1 MRKYI
6 TKASERIGVEST
18 SRDGKRAQVVSYST
32 CENFIIRFCDGKEM
46 KLKNWRYFI
55 EGNFNYEKHFKAPR
69 NREERIGEKKVMN
82 NGLTAEVIEYRG
94 SHDMDILFEDGG
106 KRTGVSWRDFCIG
119 NIAHPTIHGGNVSQ
133 NELVLRF
140 YLESLGFVRI
150 PQRSKR
156 SDRVGLEGKE
166 LDLYNDK
173 LKIAIEY
180 DGEYSHTKN
189 KDDEG
194 KNKIVEKLGIKL
206 YRFRE
211 PGCSGVSGRNYIL
224 EDSRFM
230 SASLECCLKSF
241 VRDVLK
247 KDDKFINFE
256 KDKRTIKEYVSNNKR
271 ATIHLYEKKKMNN
284 GMVAEIIKMSSC
296 RNITVQFEDGEIVY
310 HKCYQSFVKGN
321 ISHII
326 GLPVQ
331 TDKEYKDSLI
341 KNIFGSG
348 GKAILSVVDKHGKR
362 YSISRIQGERV
373 NILDEVG
380 NDLNITALSLF
391 DGVQYFG
398 QKDLSSSS
406 DHENCLLEKFVS
418 GKVGQKADVDSCVA
432 ELITAVTQLL
442 DVGKIPAQIEETTTK
457 KAEVEHR
464 MSIFKEKG
472 VDAKL
477 KKQTGYTKDREKLI
491 AIQAKISSVLRSL
504 YNSYKSAPMLAEELQ
519 GFESEYNKDI
529 FVAATNVLTSID
541 HQLQQIGNTI
551 QQIQSQSIEF
561 ETVMKNLTNRIDSLA
576 DEFAEIKREIND
588 ESLDV
593 DAFVTM
599 TADLERYKNQLK
611 ALEEKATSRAK
622 IEMAFKKA
630 ARERNEILL
639 TLFKAYKTEVER
651 INGSQNELKIQI
663 EFKGDRETFKNQLK
677 SDFRGTSISD
687 AKYQVISEKFNDY
700 VAIVEDWIL
709 NGGKEMQTIISS
721 SEYAKLS
728 VKLQEQYSDLIKRQ
742 VMNKVEIYYHEK
754 LLRHHSI
761 GQRASALILF
771 ILAQSDN
778 DIILIDQPEDDL
790 DNKIIYDEVIS
801 SIVKK
806 KQGIQFI
813 FATHNANIPV
823 LGDAERVFCFGGRVF
838 KAAFRPIRQER
849 CCGGYCRNLFS
860 DCQCW
865 VHSEYGYKLLSW
877 CP

>member
-119 NIAHPTIHGGNVSQ
+119 SIAHPTIPGGNVSQ

-284 GMVAEIIKMSSC
+284 GMMAEVIEYNLSNDIKVKFDNGEIVKTRWERFSTGSVAVPSCYARNHIGDKKIQNRGNEEAEIIEVKDA
-296 RNITVQFEDGEIVY
+296 NHITVKFKDGTIV
-310 HKCYQSFVKGN
+310 
-321 ISHII
+321 
-326 GLPVQ
+326 
-331 TDKEYKDSLI
+331 
-341 KNIFGSG
+341 
-348 GKAILSVVDKHGKR
+348 
-362 YSISRIQGERV
+362 
-373 NILDEVG
+373 
-380 NDLNITALSLF
+380 
-391 DGVQYFG
+391 
-398 QKDLSSSS
+398 
-406 DHENCLLEKFVS
+406 
-418 GKVGQKADVDSCVA
+418 
-432 ELITAVTQLL
+432 
-442 DVGKIPAQIEETTTK
+442 
-457 KAEVEHR
+457 
-464 MSIFKEKG
+464 
-472 VDAKL
+472 
-477 KKQTGYTKDREKLI
+477 KDRKYEDFIHGAIGKPGIPQLRRTLKNERLWTEKI
-491 AIQAKISSVLRSL
+491 MRNGMKAKIVR
-504 YNSYKSAPMLAEELQ
+504 YGSA
-519 GFESEYNKDI
+519 
-529 FVAATNVLTSID
+529 
-541 HQLQQIGNTI
+541 
-551 QQIQSQSIEF
+551 
-561 ETVMKNLTNRIDSLA
+561 
-576 DEFAEIKREIND
+576 
-588 ESLDV
+588 
-593 DAFVTM
+593 
-599 TADLERYKNQLK
+599 
-611 ALEEKATSRAK
+611 
-622 IEMAFKKA
+622 
-630 ARERNEILL
+630 
-639 TLFKAYKTEVER
+639 
-651 INGSQNELKIQI
+651 
-663 EFKGDRETFKNQLK
+663 
-677 SDFRGTSISD
+677 
-687 AKYQVISEKFNDY
+687 
-700 VAIVEDWIL
+700 
-709 NGGKEMQTIISS
+709 
-721 SEYAKLS
+721 
-728 VKLQEQYSDLIKRQ
+728 
-742 VMNKVEIYYHEK
+742 
-754 LLRHHSI
+754 
-761 GQRASALILF
+761 
-771 ILAQSDN
+771 N
-778 DIILIDQPEDDL
+778 DIDIKFS
-790 DNKIIYDEVIS
+790 NGT
-801 SIVKK
+801 IVMHK
-806 KQGIQFI
+806 
-813 FATHNANIPV
+813 TYAN
-823 LGDAERVFCFGGRVF
+823 FCSGSVAC
-838 KAAFRPIRQER
+838 K
-849 CCGGYCRNLFS
+849 
-860 DCQCW
+860 
-865 VHSEYGYKLLSW
+865 
-877 CP
+877 

>member
-119 NIAHPTIHGGNVSQ
+119 SIAHPTIPGGNVSQ

-156 SDRVGLEGKE
+156 SDRIGLEGKE

-296 RNITVQFEDGEIVY
+296 RNITVQFEDGEIV
-310 HKCYQSFVKGN
+310 KTRWERFSTGSVAVPSCYARNHIGDKKIQNRGNEEAEIIEVKDAN
-321 ISHII
+321 HIT
-326 GLPVQ
+326 V
-331 TDKEYKDSLI
+331 KFKDGTI
-341 KNIFGSG
+341 
-348 GKAILSVVDKHGKR
+348 V
-362 YSISRIQGERV
+362 
-373 NILDEVG
+373 
-380 NDLNITALSLF
+380 
-391 DGVQYFG
+391 
-398 QKDLSSSS
+398 
-406 DHENCLLEKFVS
+406 
-418 GKVGQKADVDSCVA
+418 
-432 ELITAVTQLL
+432 
-442 DVGKIPAQIEETTTK
+442 
-457 KAEVEHR
+457 
-464 MSIFKEKG
+464 
-472 VDAKL
+472 
-477 KKQTGYTKDREKLI
+477 KDRKYEDFIHGAIGKPGIPQLRRTLKNERLWTEKI
-491 AIQAKISSVLRSL
+491 MRNGMKAKIVR
-504 YNSYKSAPMLAEELQ
+504 YGSA
-519 GFESEYNKDI
+519 
-529 FVAATNVLTSID
+529 
-541 HQLQQIGNTI
+541 
-551 QQIQSQSIEF
+551 
-561 ETVMKNLTNRIDSLA
+561 
-576 DEFAEIKREIND
+576 
-588 ESLDV
+588 
-593 DAFVTM
+593 
-599 TADLERYKNQLK
+599 
-611 ALEEKATSRAK
+611 
-622 IEMAFKKA
+622 
-630 ARERNEILL
+630 
-639 TLFKAYKTEVER
+639 
-651 INGSQNELKIQI
+651 
-663 EFKGDRETFKNQLK
+663 
-677 SDFRGTSISD
+677 
-687 AKYQVISEKFNDY
+687 
-700 VAIVEDWIL
+700 
-709 NGGKEMQTIISS
+709 
-721 SEYAKLS
+721 
-728 VKLQEQYSDLIKRQ
+728 
-742 VMNKVEIYYHEK
+742 
-754 LLRHHSI
+754 
-761 GQRASALILF
+761 
-771 ILAQSDN
+771 N
-778 DIILIDQPEDDL
+778 DIDIKFS
-790 DNKIIYDEVIS
+790 NGT
-801 SIVKK
+801 IVMHK
-806 KQGIQFI
+806 
-813 FATHNANIPV
+813 TYAN
-823 LGDAERVFCFGGRVF
+823 FCSGSVAC
-838 KAAFRPIRQER
+838 K
-849 CCGGYCRNLFS
+849 
-860 DCQCW
+860 
-865 VHSEYGYKLLSW
+865 
-877 CP
+877 

>member
-18 SRDGKRAQVVSYST
+18 SRDGKRAQVVSYSS

-119 NIAHPTIHGGNVSQ
+119 SIAHPTIPGGNVSQ

-310 HKCYQSFVKGN
+310 HKCYQKSTHNRRERPVCGHRGRSRGPFYYRITTFGKGPWDARDPHKTTFMALKHV
-321 ISHII
+321 IRLSIW
-326 GLPVQ
+326 Q
-331 TDKEYKDSLI
+331 RQKETPGVEKAPGVSSPQRKESGRSGRDDGELR
-341 KNIFGSG
+341 FGYDP
-348 GKAILSVVDKHGKR
+348 AIHARRLRVYHR
-362 YSISRIQGERV
+362 PRRLRMASRI
-373 NILDEVG
+373 
-380 NDLNITALSLF
+380 
-391 DGVQYFG
+391 
-398 QKDLSSSS
+398 
-406 DHENCLLEKFVS
+406 
-418 GKVGQKADVDSCVA
+418 
-432 ELITAVTQLL
+432 
-442 DVGKIPAQIEETTTK
+442 
-457 KAEVEHR
+457 
-464 MSIFKEKG
+464 SIF
-472 VDAKL
+472 
-477 KKQTGYTKDREKLI
+477 
-491 AIQAKISSVLRSL
+491 
-504 YNSYKSAPMLAEELQ
+504 
-519 GFESEYNKDI
+519 F
-529 FVAATNVLTSID
+529 
-541 HQLQQIGNTI
+541 
-551 QQIQSQSIEF
+551 
-561 ETVMKNLTNRIDSLA
+561 
-576 DEFAEIKREIND
+576 
-588 ESLDV
+588 
-593 DAFVTM
+593 
-599 TADLERYKNQLK
+599 
-611 ALEEKATSRAK
+611 
-622 IEMAFKKA
+622 A
-630 ARERNEILL
+630 ARRFEP
-639 TLFKAYKTEVER
+639 
-651 INGSQNELKIQI
+651 
-663 EFKGDRETFKNQLK
+663 
-677 SDFRGTSISD
+677 
-687 AKYQVISEKFNDY
+687 
-700 VAIVEDWIL
+700 L
-709 NGGKEMQTIISS
+709 NSMG
-721 SEYAKLS
+721 
-728 VKLQEQYSDLIKRQ
+728 
-742 VMNKVEIYYHEK
+742 
-754 LLRHHSI
+754 
-761 GQRASALILF
+761 
-771 ILAQSDN
+771 
-778 DIILIDQPEDDL
+778 
-790 DNKIIYDEVIS
+790 
-801 SIVKK
+801 
-806 KQGIQFI
+806 
-813 FATHNANIPV
+813 
-823 LGDAERVFCFGGRVF
+823 
-838 KAAFRPIRQER
+838 
-849 CCGGYCRNLFS
+849 
-860 DCQCW
+860 
-865 VHSEYGYKLLSW
+865 
-877 CP
+877 

>member
-106 KRTGVSWRDFCIG
+106 KRTGVFWRDFCIG
-119 NIAHPTIHGGNVSQ
+119 SIAHPTISGGNVSQ

-321 ISHII
+321 ISH
-326 GLPVQ
+326 P
-331 TDKEYKDSLI
+331 KDTSLAK
-341 KNIFGSG
+341 KNQ
-348 GKAILSVVDKHGKR
+348 R
-362 YSISRIQGERV
+362 
-373 NILDEVG
+373 
-380 NDLNITALSLF
+380 LNLRKQMKN
-391 DGVQYFG
+391 GMM
-398 QKDLSSSS
+398 
-406 DHENCLLEKFVS
+406 
-418 GKVGQKADVDSCVA
+418 
-432 ELITAVTQLL
+432 
-442 DVGKIPAQIEETTTK
+442 
-457 KAEVEHR
+457 AEV
-464 MSIFKEKG
+464 I
-472 VDAKL
+472 
-477 KKQTGYTKDREKLI
+477 
-491 AIQAKISSVLRSL
+491 
-504 YNSYKSAPMLAEELQ
+504 
-519 GFESEYNKDI
+519 EYNLSNDI
-529 FVAATNVLTSID
+529 KVKFDNGEIVKTRWERFSTGSVAVPSCYARN
-541 HQLQQIGNTI
+541 HIG
-551 QQIQSQSIEF
+551 
-561 ETVMKNLTNRIDSLA
+561 D
-576 DEFAEIKREIND
+576 
-588 ESLDV
+588 
-593 DAFVTM
+593 
-599 TADLERYKNQLK
+599 
-611 ALEEKATSRAK
+611 
-622 IEMAFKKA
+622 KK
-630 ARERNEILL
+630 
-639 TLFKAYKTEVER
+639 FKTEVMR
-651 INGSQNELKIQI
+651 RRRLLK
-663 EFKGDRETFKNQLK
+663 
-677 SDFRGTSISD
+677 
-687 AKYQVISEKFNDY
+687 
-700 VAIVEDWIL
+700 
-709 NGGKEMQTIISS
+709 
-721 SEYAKLS
+721 
-728 VKLQEQYSDLIKRQ
+728 
-742 VMNKVEIYYHEK
+742 
-754 LLRHHSI
+754 
-761 GQRASALILF
+761 
-771 ILAQSDN
+771 
-778 DIILIDQPEDDL
+778 
-790 DNKIIYDEVIS
+790 
-801 SIVKK
+801 
-806 KQGIQFI
+806 
-813 FATHNANIPV
+813 
-823 LGDAERVFCFGGRVF
+823 
-838 KAAFRPIRQER
+838 
-849 CCGGYCRNLFS
+849 
-860 DCQCW
+860 
-865 VHSEYGYKLLSW
+865 
-877 CP
+877 

>member
-296 RNITVQFEDGEIVY
+296 RNITVQFEDGEIV
-310 HKCYQSFVKGN
+310 KTRWERFSTGSVAVPSCYARNHIGDKKIQNRGNEEAEIIEVKDAN
-321 ISHII
+321 HIT
-326 GLPVQ
+326 V
-331 TDKEYKDSLI
+331 KFKDGTI
-341 KNIFGSG
+341 
-348 GKAILSVVDKHGKR
+348 V
-362 YSISRIQGERV
+362 
-373 NILDEVG
+373 
-380 NDLNITALSLF
+380 
-391 DGVQYFG
+391 
-398 QKDLSSSS
+398 
-406 DHENCLLEKFVS
+406 
-418 GKVGQKADVDSCVA
+418 
-432 ELITAVTQLL
+432 
-442 DVGKIPAQIEETTTK
+442 
-457 KAEVEHR
+457 
-464 MSIFKEKG
+464 
-472 VDAKL
+472 
-477 KKQTGYTKDREKLI
+477 KDRKYEDFIHGAIGKPGIPQLRRTLKNERLWTEKI
-491 AIQAKISSVLRSL
+491 MRNGMKAKIVR
-504 YNSYKSAPMLAEELQ
+504 YGSA
-519 GFESEYNKDI
+519 
-529 FVAATNVLTSID
+529 
-541 HQLQQIGNTI
+541 
-551 QQIQSQSIEF
+551 
-561 ETVMKNLTNRIDSLA
+561 
-576 DEFAEIKREIND
+576 
-588 ESLDV
+588 
-593 DAFVTM
+593 
-599 TADLERYKNQLK
+599 
-611 ALEEKATSRAK
+611 
-622 IEMAFKKA
+622 
-630 ARERNEILL
+630 
-639 TLFKAYKTEVER
+639 
-651 INGSQNELKIQI
+651 
-663 EFKGDRETFKNQLK
+663 
-677 SDFRGTSISD
+677 
-687 AKYQVISEKFNDY
+687 
-700 VAIVEDWIL
+700 
-709 NGGKEMQTIISS
+709 
-721 SEYAKLS
+721 
-728 VKLQEQYSDLIKRQ
+728 
-742 VMNKVEIYYHEK
+742 
-754 LLRHHSI
+754 
-761 GQRASALILF
+761 
-771 ILAQSDN
+771 N
-778 DIILIDQPEDDL
+778 DIDIKFS
-790 DNKIIYDEVIS
+790 NGT
-801 SIVKK
+801 IVMHK
-806 KQGIQFI
+806 
-813 FATHNANIPV
+813 TYAN
-823 LGDAERVFCFGGRVF
+823 FCSGSVAC
-838 KAAFRPIRQER
+838 K
-849 CCGGYCRNLFS
+849 
-860 DCQCW
+860 
-865 VHSEYGYKLLSW
+865 
-877 CP
+877 